1 MLSIKGV
8 SKSFKEVQAVN
19 NISLDIGPGRI
30 FGLLGA
36 NGAGKTTLFRM
47 ILNIITPDEGSIT
60 YNDKPLTIENSSL
73 IGYLPEERSLYQREK
88 VGNQVVYLAKIK
100 GLTTKEAEKRL
111 DFYLERFG
119 ITEYKNRKLR
129 ELSKGNQQKVALIV
143 ALIHDPEIVILDEPF
158 SGLDPVNAKL
168 FKDWIV
174 EIARKGK
181 TIIFSSHRMD
191 VIEELCEE
199 MALLKK
205 GKIVLGGRLKEIK
218 GSYRK
223 KNIFIQGENLTL
235 DHFNNIPGIYKVE
248 CVNDEFIVSLDD
260 KEVIPD
266 LIKALNEKVII
277 TKFIQEEPTLDE
289 IFIEKMGEKYEG

>member
-205 GKIVLGGRLKEIK
+205 GKIVLGGRVKEIK
-218 GSYRK
+218 ESYRK

-266 LIKALNEKVII
+266 LIKALNENVII

>member
-235 DHFNNIPGIYKVE
+235 DHFNNIPGINKVE

>member
-19 NISLDIGPGRI
+19 NISLDIVPGRI

-60 YNDKPLTIENSSL
+60 YQGSPLTIENSHL
-73 IGYLPEERSLYQREK
+73 IGYLPEERSLYQRET
-88 VGNQVVYLAKIK
+88 VGNQIVYLAKIK
-100 GLTTKEAEKRL
+100 GMTTRDAEKKMVE
-111 DFYLERFG
+111 YLERFG
-119 ITEYKNRKLR
+119 ILEYKNRKLK
-129 ELSKGNQQKVALIV
+129 ELSKGNQQKVGLIV
-143 ALIHDPEIVILDEPF
+143 SIIHDPDIVILDEPF

-168 FKDWIV
+168 FKDLIV
-174 EIARKGK
+174 DIARQGK

-205 GKIVLGGRLKEIK
+205 GKIILHGKLKEIK
-218 GSYRK
+218 ESYRK
-223 KNIFIQGENLTL
+223 KNIVIQGDNLQLENFQNIEGINKV
-235 DHFNNIPGIYKVE
+235 DYHDGEFN
-248 CVNDEFIVSLDD
+248 VSITD
-260 KEVIPD
+260 KEVIPI
-266 LIKALNEKVII
+266 LLRTLNEKAII

-289 IFIEKMGEKYEG
+289 IFIEMMGEKYEG

>member
-218 GSYRK
+218 ESYRK

-235 DHFNNIPGIYKVE
+235 DHFNNIPGINKVE

>member
-119 ITEYKNRKLR
+119 ISEYKNRKLR

-218 GSYRK
+218 ESYRK

>member
-1 MLSIKGV
+1 
-8 SKSFKEVQAVN
+8 
-19 NISLDIGPGRI
+19 
-30 FGLLGA
+30 
-36 NGAGKTTLFRM
+36 M

-73 IGYLPEERSLYQREK
+73 IGYLPEERSHYQREK
-88 VGNQVVYLAKIK
+88 VGNQVVYFAKIK

-199 MALLKK
+199 MAL
-205 GKIVLGGRLKEIK
+205 
-218 GSYRK
+218 
-223 KNIFIQGENLTL
+223 
-235 DHFNNIPGIYKVE
+235 
-248 CVNDEFIVSLDD
+248 
-260 KEVIPD
+260 
-266 LIKALNEKVII
+266 
-277 TKFIQEEPTLDE
+277 
-289 IFIEKMGEKYEG
+289 

>member
-218 GSYRK
+218 ESYRK

>member
-119 ITEYKNRKLR
+119 ISEYKNRKLR

-218 GSYRK
+218 ESYRK

-235 DHFNNIPGIYKVE
+235 DHFNNIPGINKVE

>member
-1 MLSIKGV
+1 MISIKGV

-235 DHFNNIPGIYKVE
+235 DHFNNIPGINKVE

>member
-119 ITEYKNRKLR
+119 ISEYKNRKLR

>member
-260 KEVIPD
+260 KEVIPG